1 MIIKRMKQYG
11 YDVARK
17 DLLRKRQLPKN
28 MLVQILLDMFFFDGV
43 NVQSD
48 TSNGIGQSH
57 ISSLKLI
64 FG

>member
-1 MIIKRMKQYG
+1 MKKTTPDKYASPNPFR
-11 YDVARK
+11 YV
-17 DLLRKRQLPKN
+17 
-28 MLVQILLDMFFFDGV
+28 FFDGV

>member
-1 MIIKRMKQYG
+1 MKKTTPDKYASPNPFR
-11 YDVARK
+11 YV
-17 DLLRKRQLPKN
+17 
-28 MLVQILLDMFFFDGV
+28 FFDGF